1 MALMGF
7 KADLLVTNAMFFLLT
22 QVTSYIKE
30 PLKEVKSRTKFCDFN
45 GFKADLLV
53 TNAMFFL
60 LTQVTCYIKEPLKEV
75 KSRTKFCDFNG
86 FKADLLVTNAMFF
99 LLTQVTCYTK
109 EPMKKRLNPGQN
121 SVTSM
126 DSKPTTLLLMRC
138 SSYSLW

>member
-1 MALMGF
+1 MLYEGVTEKELNARIKICGFNGF

-45 GFKADLLV
+45 GFKPDLLV
-53 TNAMFFL
+53 TNA
-60 LTQVTCYIKEPLKEV
+60 T
-75 KSRTKFCDFNG
+75 
-86 FKADLLVTNAMFF
+86 FF

-109 EPMKKRLNPGQN
+109 EPLKKRLHPGQN

-126 DSKPTTLLLMRC
+126 DSKPTSLLLMRC
-138 SSYSLW
+138 SSYSLR